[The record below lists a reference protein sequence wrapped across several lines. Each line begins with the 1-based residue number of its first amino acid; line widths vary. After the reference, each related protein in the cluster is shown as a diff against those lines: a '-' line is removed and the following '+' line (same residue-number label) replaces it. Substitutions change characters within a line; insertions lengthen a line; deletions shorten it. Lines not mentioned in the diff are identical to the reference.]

1 MEIIQLIL
9 KLFNLEVKDNDP
21 MMASY
26 DIKEIMHNI
35 QSSGMQPNL
44 PLVSFV
50 KSLYPTYS
58 HYLESLQASD
68 KFKDVTFDTL
78 MEKIANGEKAF
89 GKEDR

>member
-1 MEIIQLIL
+1 ML

-21 MMASY
+21 MMVAY
-26 DIKEIMHNI
+26 QIREIMHKI
-35 QSSGMQPNL
+35 QDISMQLDL

-50 KSLYPTYS
+50 KSLYPTHS
-58 HYLESLQASD
+58 HYLELLQASD

-89 GKEDR
+89 GKED